1 MLLPV
6 ILAYWD
12 AFSPMMT
19 IFFLVSEVH
28 VLSKRVSSDPP

>member
-19 IFFLVSEVH
+19 IFGFWSA
-28 VLSKRVSSDPP
+28 RTQ